1 MSGICGTR
9 SDGKVVNC
17 PYGSPAVKPD
27 ALLSSKIQ
35 SLCPTITGNV
45 CCTEAQF
52 DTLRTQVQQAIPFL
66 VGCPACLRN
75 FFNLFCEL
83 TCSPNQSLFINVTSV
98 DNFGGN
104 LTVGGID
111 YFVTDAFG
119 EGLYESCKEVKCVDL
134 ILTVLYI
141 ILICVFLGW
150 GLYHRVRERKPTYRI
165 KSVSNVIN
173 DGALY
178 SHNREKD
185 ENLPMQIHMMQDV
198 PQNRN
203 GVRLSAVQGYM
214 TNFYR
219 KYGSYVARHPI
230 MVLLSSLAVVLLLCL
245 GLIRFKVETRPEKV
259 LDLDPRASICLGK

>member
-1 MSGICGTR
+1 MVLKKRKNYFHFVLCRKRHSEDYCSMSGICGTR

-98 DNFGGN
+98 DN
-104 LTVGGID
+104 
-111 YFVTDAFG
+111 
-119 EGLYESCKEVKCVDL
+119 VKCVDL